1 MPGRALLDTSA
12 AAALLRGDPALA
24 DRLDELETAHTS
36 VVVIGELIYGARVSA
51 NAEANLEQVA
61 AFAAAVTVL
70 PVDRPTSEVYARIK
84 KSLREK
90 GRPIPDNDLWIAA
103 AAVRHG
109 LALLHRDAHFSEV
122 DELQSLTW

>member
-1 MPGRALLDTSA
+1 VPGRALLDTSA
-12 AAALLRGDPALA
+12 AAALLRGDPVLA
-24 DRLDELETAHTS
+24 DTLGELDIAHTS
-36 VVVIGELIYGARVSA
+36 VVVIGELIYGARLSA
-51 NAEANLEQVA
+51 NAAANLEQVA

-70 PVDRPTSEVYARIK
+70 PVDRTTSEVYARIK

>member
-24 DRLDELETAHTS
+24 NRLDELDTAHTS
-36 VVVIGELIYGARVSA
+36 VVVIGELIYGARLSS
-51 NAEANLEQVA
+51 NAEANLEHVA

-90 GRPIPDNDLWIAA
+90 GRPILDNDLWIAVA
-103 AAVRHG
+103 EVRHG

>member
-24 DRLDELETAHTS
+24 DRLDELDTAHTS
-36 VVVIGELIYGARVSA
+36 VVVIGELIYGARVPA

-70 PVDRPTSEVYARIK
+70 PVDRPTSEVYARLK

-103 AAVRHG
+103 AAGRHG
-109 LALLHRDAHFSEV
+109 VALLHRDAHFSEV